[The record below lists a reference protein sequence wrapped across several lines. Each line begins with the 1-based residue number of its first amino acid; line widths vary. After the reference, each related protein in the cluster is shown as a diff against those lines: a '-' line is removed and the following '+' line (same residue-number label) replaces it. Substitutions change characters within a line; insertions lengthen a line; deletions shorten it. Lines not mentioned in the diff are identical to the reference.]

1 MDTIEIWKICTVVFY
16 QKQEF
21 CKKGIQPEA
30 CNFIEKETLAQV
42 FSCEFCK
49 TSTNHIS
56 YKTPPVTASVL
67 SQLAL
72 VVRKYL
78 RIQCKVISLE
88 NKINYFLLKTWN
100 HLRFVTPFF
109 QEGHWDEQT
118 WRTDKKMPVMKHTIT
133 RKAIG
138 FMFLR
143 LNCSDISQRI

>member
-1 MDTIEIWKICTVVFY
+1 MDTIEICKICIVVFY

-49 TSTNHIS
+49 TSTNNIS

-88 NKINYFLLKTWN
+88 NKINYFLLTTWN
-100 HLRFVTPFF
+100 HLKICNTILSRRSLR
-109 QEGHWDEQT
+109 
-118 WRTDKKMPVMKHTIT
+118 RTDMTDGKENAGNETYYNKESHW
-133 RKAIG
+133 
-138 FMFLR
+138 L
-143 LNCSDISQRI
+143 

>member
-49 TSTNHIS
+49 TSTNNIS

-88 NKINYFLLKTWN
+88 NKINYFLLTTWN
-100 HLRFVTPFF
+100 HLKICNTILSRRSLR
-109 QEGHWDEQT
+109 
-118 WRTDKKMPVMKHTIT
+118 RTDMTDGKENAGNETYYNKESHW
-133 RKAIG
+133 
-138 FMFLR
+138 L
-143 LNCSDISQRI
+143 

>member
-1 MDTIEIWKICTVVFY
+1 MDTIEICKICIVVFY

-42 FSCEFCK
+42 FSCEFCETP
-49 TSTNHIS
+49 TSNIS
-56 YKTPPVTASVL
+56 YKTPPVTASIL

-88 NKINYFLLKTWN
+88 DQINYF
-100 HLRFVTPFF
+100 HLT
-109 QEGHWDEQT
+109 T
-118 WRTDKKMPVMKHTIT
+118 
-133 RKAIG
+133 
-138 FMFLR
+138 
-143 LNCSDISQRI
+143 

>member
-1 MDTIEIWKICTVVFY
+1 MDTIEIWKICVVVFY

-49 TSTNHIS
+49 TSTNNIS

-88 NKINYFLLKTWN
+88 NKINYFLLTTWN
-100 HLRFVTPFF
+100 HLKICNTILSRRSLR
-109 QEGHWDEQT
+109 
-118 WRTDKKMPVMKHTIT
+118 RTDMTDGKENAGNETYYNKESHW
-133 RKAIG
+133 
-138 FMFLR
+138 L
-143 LNCSDISQRI
+143 

>member
-1 MDTIEIWKICTVVFY
+1 MDTIEIWKICIVVFY

-49 TSTNHIS
+49 TSTNNIS

-88 NKINYFLLKTWN
+88 NKINYFLLTTWN
-100 HLRFVTPFF
+100 HLKICNTILSRRSLR
-109 QEGHWDEQT
+109 
-118 WRTDKKMPVMKHTIT
+118 RTDMTDGKENAGNETYYNKESHW
-133 RKAIG
+133 
-138 FMFLR
+138 L
-143 LNCSDISQRI
+143 

>member
-21 CKKGIQPEA
+21 CKKDIQPEA
-30 CNFIEKETLAQV
+30 CNFIEKETQAQV

-49 TSTNHIS
+49 TSTNNIS

-88 NKINYFLLKTWN
+88 NKINYFRLTTWN
-100 HLRFVTPFF
+100 HLKICNTILPRRSLRQTDMTDG
-109 QEGHWDEQT
+109 QENAGNETYYNKESHW
-118 WRTDKKMPVMKHTIT
+118 
-133 RKAIG
+133 
-138 FMFLR
+138 L
-143 LNCSDISQRI
+143 